1 VSGGAAAPRPTGP
14 GELLRRAP
22 WWVLAAIAIELAYAV
37 VLVVPGAADA
47 LGVIANAAVWVVR
60 SAVQAAALWWA
71 ARRPD
76 APARLRTGL
85 GIAAAAAALTTA
97 VRISGLVTAAITGA
111 AVDGAILDAVQL
123 VAYTATFVGMLR
135 MPAAPSRPGEWHTI
149 ALDLIVSVG
158 GLGALAWVVVTI
170 PQAQTSGE
178 ATYVLL
184 YGVSELAMLAGLNVL
199 VVRGAAWPSRRAVGL
214 YVAGHVVFLPLMVLV
229 QYVSKYPEL
238 GAATWVLYFAGGIV
252 ILLAAVAF
260 RTDPAV
266 ASPPPRLLPETAAV
280 NPLPVLSP
288 IVIGAFLVAAAL
300 AGGHDAVAALAIIA
314 TLVSLALVVR
324 VVVTSRAHAR
334 AVARAAELD
343 RRLHR
348 DKLAAIGQLAGGIA
362 HEYNNVLATVIA
374 TAELGQEDA
383 ASPESRSDFATI
395 QRAATRAAAL
405 TRQLLMFSGRQ
416 ANRVAPLDL
425 AALVTRLRPVI
436 EASAPPRVALR
447 FELPAGASAGD
458 GAEGDGAAVHGD
470 ADALA
475 DMVTRLASNAIDA
488 AAGGP
493 AAGAAGGLGHVD
505 VAVRAV
511 ALAHGLESR
520 FLPVAAGRYVV
531 LEVTDDGGG
540 ISASDLP
547 HLFEP
552 FFTRKV
558 QHPGG
563 GLGLSTVYGAIVA
576 HRGGVVVDS
585 APGRGTRI
593 RVYLPAA

>member
-1 VSGGAAAPRPTGP
+1 
-14 GELLRRAP
+14 LLRRAP

-37 VLVVPGAADA
+37 VLVIPGAPAA
-47 LGVIANAAVWVVR
+47 LGVIANAAIWVVR

-71 ARRPD
+71 AGRPD

-97 VRISGLVTAAITGA
+97 VRIGGLVEAITGA
-111 AVDGAILDAVQL
+111 AIDGPVLDAIQL

-135 MPAAPSRPGEWHTI
+135 MPAAPSRPGEWPTI

-170 PQAQTSGE
+170 PQARVSDGD

-184 YGVSELAMLAGLNVL
+184 YGVSELAMLAGLNIL
-199 VVRGAAWPSRRAVGL
+199 VVRGVAWPSRRAVGL

-229 QYVSKYPEL
+229 QYVSEYPEL
-238 GAATWVLYFAGGIV
+238 GAATWVLYFAGGVV
-252 ILLAAVAF
+252 IQLAAVAF

-266 ASPPPRLLPETAAV
+266 VGPPPRLLPEAAAV

-383 ASPESRSDFATI
+383 ASPEARSDFATI

-416 ANRVAPLDL
+416 PSRVASLDL

-436 EASAPPRVALR
+436 EAAAPPGVAVR
-447 FELPAGASAGD
+447 FELPSGD
-458 GAEGDGAAVHGD
+458 GNGERGGAALRGD
-470 ADALA
+470 EDALA
-475 DMVTRLASNAIDA
+475 DLVTRLASNAIDA
-488 AAGGP
+488 AAAGP
-493 AAGAAGGLGHVD
+493 AAAAAGGVGHVD
-505 VAVRAV
+505 VVVRAV
-511 ALAHGLESR
+511 ALAHGLESP

-585 APGRGTRI
+585 MPGRGTRI
-593 RVYLPAA
+593 RVYLPAAA